1 MPPLPEK
8 PLSKLP
14 YMTRWFNPR
23 LLMKA
28 LLHLI
33 ISEWFGQYADRRLIH
48 AALDTVPT
56 HELIARTRLDI
67 RPDAEGAVWI
77 DYVADLA
84 DGFDSTYAIACL
96 LAQESLEVDGHKTC
110 RGKILVMGGDEVY
123 PWASRANYEDH
134 LIYPYERA
142 FPDSNDSNAP
152 HPPLF
157 AIPGNHDWYDGLNIF
172 LAYFCRSRPKRI
184 GSWRTK
190 QRRSYFAIQI
200 SPKWW
205 IWAIDIQLAEDM
217 DQPQADYFEL
227 ITSHMDQN
235 SIVLLCTAVPG
246 WYHPDPKSGAFSV
259 LGYAAWRAE
268 RANKNIKIVALLS
281 GDTHHY
287 SRYSSND
294 FGVQFIT
301 SGGGGAFLHPT
312 HGLKDTIELQ
322 WLASKPKLLLKTDPG
337 EGHAPTDKPACYP
350 DKATSRILLFWN
362 LLFPLLNLEFALVFG
377 GIYFVSAL
385 SVLRWGF
392 PAFLIIATA
401 LGGTLLAYTLQQE
414 GRKLRILLSL
424 PHAAM
429 HLGAVTILVRHLFE
443 WNQSMNLGWF
453 SYPAFAVE
461 MIFGGSLVGGLIF
474 GIYLLLTSLLADMS
488 HNDAFSALR
497 LTSHK
502 HFLRIRIKDETA
514 TIFPICLDRVPN
526 RNQWKS
532 ISKPANTISV
542 IAPIK
547 GFRQR
552 LIEGP
557 IIVQAPRAKPVPPP
571 EQLSEISQRTTQLEV
586 GLASSKFRPSTMA
599 KIASRTIWLLC
610 WFFSSASASSRASVS
625 AVHRKWIEACNVLRF
640 TLPLPFGLMKPR
652 FVICNLSQDVEQF
665 ISQIIIGA

>member
-14 YMTRWFNPR
+14 YMTRWFDPKV
-23 LLMKA
+23 LAKA
-28 LLHLI
+28 LLHVI

-48 AALDTVPT
+48 AALDTVPAN
-56 HELIARTRLDI
+56 ELISRTQLDI
-67 RPDAEGAVWI
+67 EPDTEGAVWI

-84 DGFDSTYAIACL
+84 DGFDSTYAIAYL
-96 LAQESLEVDGHKTC
+96 LAKESLEVDKRITQRGHVL
-110 RGKILVMGGDEVY
+110 IMGGDEVY

-142 FPDSNDSNAP
+142 FPDSNDKNSP

-200 SPKWW
+200 TPKWW
-205 IWAIDIQLAEDM
+205 VWAIDIQLAEDM

-227 ITSHMDQN
+227 IASYMDQD
-235 SIVLLCTAVPG
+235 SIVILCTAVPG
-246 WYHPDPKSGAFSV
+246 WYHPDPKTGAFSV
-259 LGYAAWRAE
+259 LGYAAWRVE

-287 SRYSSND
+287 SRYSSSD

-322 WLASKPKLLLKTDPG
+322 WLTSQPKLLLKTNPG
-337 EGHAPTDKPACYP
+337 GNHQPTNQSACYP
-350 DKATSRILLFWN
+350 SKAASRMLLFWN
-362 LLFPLLNLEFALVFG
+362 ILFPLLNWEFALVFG
-377 GIYFVSAL
+377 IIYFVSAL
-385 SVLRWGF
+385 SIFRWGSV
-392 PAFLIIATA
+392 AYWVVGITLSAA
-401 LGGTLLAYTLQQE
+401 LLAYTRHQE
-414 GRKLRILLSL
+414 GRKLRVLLSL
-424 PHAAM
+424 PHALL
-429 HLGAVTILVRHLFE
+429 HLAVIKILTPNLLA
-443 WNQSMNLGWF
+443 WNQGLNLGWL
-453 SYPAFAVE
+453 SNPAFAIE
-461 MIFGGSLVGGLIF
+461 MVLGGGFVGGLIV
-474 GIYLLLTSLLADMS
+474 GVYLLLTSLLADMN

-514 TIFPICLDRVPN
+514 TIFPICLDRIPK

-532 ISKPANTISV
+532 NPDRSLSSSAIVPKEQLRP
-542 IAPIK
+542 
-547 GFRQR
+547 R
-552 LIEGP
+552 LIEEP
-557 IIVQAPRAKPVPPP
+557 IIIQALRAEAVPPP
-571 EQLSEISQRTTQLEV
+571 ATLTDV
-586 GLASSKFRPSTMA
+586 SK
-599 KIASRTIWLLC
+599 
-610 WFFSSASASSRASVS
+610 
-625 AVHRKWIEACNVLRF
+625 N
-640 TLPLPFGLMKPR
+640 
-652 FVICNLSQDVEQF
+652 
-665 ISQIIIGA
+665 